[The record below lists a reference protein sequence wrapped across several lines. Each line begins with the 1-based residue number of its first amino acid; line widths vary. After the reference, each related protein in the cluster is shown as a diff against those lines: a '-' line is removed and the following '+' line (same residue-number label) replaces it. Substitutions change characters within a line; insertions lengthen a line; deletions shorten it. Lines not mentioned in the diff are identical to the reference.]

1 MAQPSYLVETIQD
14 LHPSFPMDILNIL
27 ELTATRK
34 KTKGKWI
41 NPQKIL
47 LKGLSVFFEAHSL
60 NRDLH
65 QKARLV
71 TYTSILLINHRYM
84 SNFQTIHK
92 KIKTLIC
99 FYIQKDKKVCDT
111 FSSKTEHI
119 IASTTIIV
127 NIVSLL
133 PAPKEYLWGHLPEKK
148 MSNYSFFFFS

>member
-34 KTKGKWI
+34 KTKGKGI
-41 NPQKIL
+41 NPQKII
-47 LKGLSVFFEAHSL
+47 LKGVGVFFEAHSL

-71 TYTSILLINHRYM
+71 TYTTILLNHHHM

-92 KIKTLIC
+92 KIKTP
-99 FYIQKDKKVCDT
+99 
-111 FSSKTEHI
+111 SP
-119 IASTTIIV
+119 ST
-127 NIVSLL
+127 
-133 PAPKEYLWGHLPEKK
+133 
-148 MSNYSFFFFS
+148 